1 MRKRIMALSMAMMLC
16 MTVPFISFHAASL
29 DDVVGQQT
37 TTEQTQGN
45 PNSQYQGST
54 NQSSNDQSSATTDP
68 FNNPNSAANVQNQ
81 SQGNTGDS
89 NLNLPKDSS
98 AEEFA
103 NALSEGTN
111 FTEETYQETTAVT
124 NKIKAVVSP
133 LIQIFLYLIMI
144 LMTIRVVIDLIYIVF
159 PPVRAFLSNG
169 HVGNAA
175 SQGTMQTGGFSGG
188 YGGGMGSYG
197 GFSGGMGGMNV
208 ANNMAMQ
215 QQNNP
220 SNASRMQWVSQA
232 ALNAVASEA
241 VVGPNGKANSPLK
254 AYAKDMIVL
263 MIGVPIMLILAA
275 SGILSKLGFALASV
289 ISGVIESI
297 IASF

>member
-1 MRKRIMALSMAMMLC
+1 MRKQIMALSMAMMLC

-45 PNSQYQGST
+45 ST
-54 NQSSNDQSSATTDP
+54 SQSSTDQSSATTDP

-159 PPVRAFLSNG
+159 PPIRAFLSNG

-175 SQGTMQTGGFSGG
+175 SQGTMQAGGFGGG

-197 GFSGGMGGMNV
+197 GFSGGMGGMNA

-215 QQNNP
+215 QQMSP
-220 SNASRMQWVSQA
+220 SPIRTAAMISRIMSLPPFLPFFPPVPA
-232 ALNAVASEA
+232 ACPEPGSARS
-241 VVGPNGKANSPLK
+241 GKAQ
-254 AYAKDMIVL
+254 
-263 MIGVPIMLILAA
+263 
-275 SGILSKLGFALASV
+275 
-289 ISGVIESI
+289 
-297 IASF
+297 

>member
-45 PNSQYQGST
+45 ST
-54 NQSSNDQSSATTDP
+54 NQSSTDQSSATTDP

-159 PPVRAFLSNG
+159 PPIRAFLSNG

-175 SQGTMQTGGFSGG
+175 SQGTMQTGGFGGG

-197 GFSGGMGGMNV
+197 GFSGGMGGMNA
-208 ANNMAMQ
+208 ANSMAMQ

-220 SNASRMQWVSQA
+220 SNVSRIQWVSQA

-297 IASF
+297 ITSF